1 MITPQEIEQE
11 KAYLKKVINVLNEE
25 LDGYDQKVKFLSNN
39 IQEQMSY
46 AWDKTNRLS
55 DTEFIYAVAN
65 IQKRSVYAENAN
77 KKVRA
82 YKKMLNSAYFARI
95 DFDDGE
101 EVIPVYIG
109 IASLQSGDDFYVY
122 DWRAPIAS
130 MFYNSEVGKSS
141 YTISTGDKITGNIT
155 LKRQYKISG
164 DEIKEVFDTDMQ
176 IIDSVLKNIL
186 SANASNK
193 MKNIVNTIQ
202 KEQNEIIRKNDV
214 DLLVVQGPAGSG
226 KTSIAMHKIAYLL
239 YSERDKINNSNVMIV
254 SPNEIFNN
262 YIAEVLPEIGEDNVC
277 QSTFYDFAKAY
288 ISEFKISSKI
298 EDAYEVVYGKGS
310 DKNKFNEIKFKFD
323 KIYTKI
329 LDRFIEEN
337 KIDLLGL
344 EPIEIGDET
353 ILTLEDMSNIA
364 NKVEGN
370 GESLYMLGKKIIE
383 RIFMT
388 AGLKTQKQLTL
399 EKLKKQ
405 ALENLAKIK
414 IKVGSLYQK
423 LYSDFSEF
431 ERIANSEFEKAG
443 RNASSEGYDLENI
456 FNNTSKVLEDDSI
469 EYQDVTPFMYLKSR
483 IIGISA
489 NKNIRYVLIDE
500 AQDYSLMQY
509 KILSMMFK
517 NSNITLLGDLNQS
530 ILPFNKHTNYDKII
544 KIISKSRP
552 NMICSLEELQKT
564 YRSTYEIN
572 EFAKKVLQTGSNYTQ
587 IDRHGDEVV
596 LKKQNKFDANEIVN
610 RAIELKKSYNTV
622 AIICK
627 NIEETLLYNQIISS
641 KENLSKFRLVTKND
655 NVFVGDKIMIIPS
668 YLAKGLEFDAVVV
681 SNANSSHYATHEQN
695 ILYVTLTRALHKLE
709 VFYEGTL
716 TTLLGETDEKS
727 K

>member
-1 MITPQEIEQE
+1 M
-11 KAYLKKVINVLNEE
+11 
-25 LDGYDQKVKFLSNN
+25 
-39 IQEQMSY
+39 
-46 AWDKTNRLS
+46 
-55 DTEFIYAVAN
+55 
-65 IQKRSVYAENAN
+65 
-77 KKVRA
+77 
-82 YKKMLNSAYFARI
+82 
-95 DFDDGE
+95 
-101 EVIPVYIG
+101 
-109 IASLQSGDDFYVY
+109 
-122 DWRAPIAS
+122 
-130 MFYNSEVGKSS
+130 
-141 YTISTGDKITGNIT
+141 
-155 LKRQYKISG
+155 
-164 DEIKEVFDTDMQ
+164 
-176 IIDSVLKNIL
+176 
-186 SANASNK
+186 
-193 MKNIVNTIQ
+193 
-202 KEQNEIIRKNDV
+202 
-214 DLLVVQGPAGSG
+214 
-226 KTSIAMHKIAYLL
+226 
-239 YSERDKINNSNVMIV
+239 
-254 SPNEIFNN
+254 
-262 YIAEVLPEIGEDNVC
+262 
-277 QSTFYDFAKAY
+277 
-288 ISEFKISSKI
+288 
-298 EDAYEVVYGKGS
+298 
-310 DKNKFNEIKFKFD
+310 
-323 KIYTKI
+323 
-329 LDRFIEEN
+329 
-337 KIDLLGL
+337 
-344 EPIEIGDET
+344 
-353 ILTLEDMSNIA
+353 
-364 NKVEGN
+364 
-370 GESLYMLGKKIIE
+370 
-383 RIFMT
+383 
-388 AGLKTQKQLTL
+388 
-399 EKLKKQ
+399 
-405 ALENLAKIK
+405 
-414 IKVGSLYQK
+414 
-423 LYSDFSEF
+423 
-431 ERIANSEFEKAG
+431 
-443 RNASSEGYDLENI
+443 
-456 FNNTSKVLEDDSI
+456 
-469 EYQDVTPFMYLKSR
+469 
-483 IIGISA
+483 
-489 NKNIRYVLIDE
+489 IDE